1 MKKILGIAA
10 ISIISSST
18 ALAGDYSTTENE
30 RPLVAPAGAIHLG
43 LGTDLSTV
51 AVGVEYG
58 VMEGMSVSLGGL
70 GFDIENSAAMTDVT
84 VGLGYSVMS
93 GDGLD
98 VAAGLNIPSSFA
110 SIGVDLSTRYTIMD
124 GLAVRT
130 GDGLLSYTI
139 DGGDIGVHLGLG
151 LTYQVADNMHVD
163 LDTNL
168 VDMAGGA
175 TTSIADAQI
184 INIGAGYNMDDMD
197 FGLSVNNVTGGDA
210 MGFGLAFAYRM

>member
-1 MKKILGIAA
+1 
-10 ISIISSST
+10 
-18 ALAGDYSTTENE
+18 
-30 RPLVAPAGAIHLG
+30 
-43 LGTDLSTV
+43 
-51 AVGVEYG
+51 
-58 VMEGMSVSLGGL
+58 
-70 GFDIENSAAMTDVT
+70 
-84 VGLGYSVMS
+84 MS

-110 SIGVDLSTRYTIMD
+110 SIGVDLSTRYAIMD

-130 GDGLLSYTI
+130 GDGLLSYTM
-139 DGGDIGVHLGLG
+139 DGGDVGVHLGLG

-175 TTSIADAQI
+175 TISIADAQM

-210 MGFGLAFAYRM
+210 MGFALAFAYRM